1 MKFSIVIPCFNE
13 LKNIKFLINDI
24 KKNFRLRPFEFIFVN
39 NGSKDNTKNFINNF
53 KKKNKKISKIRFIEI
68 KINRGYGYGVLKGL
82 QSTKGDIVG
91 WIHADRS
98 IELNSLIYASK
109 FFKVNESKNI
119 FFKGIRVGER
129 PFFDKVFS
137 LFLSITSSIIL
148 RRILLSITSQPT
160 LFHKSFLKTWYN
172 PPNDF
177 SLDLFS
183 LYKAKISSKKII
195 RFKILHKDRLM
206 GNSSWNKNF
215 FSKIKLSFI
224 YIKSIIKIIKL
235 N

>member
-13 LKNIKFLINDI
+13 LKNIKFLIKDI

-39 NGSKDNTKNFINNF
+39 NGSKDNTKNFIRNF
-53 KKKNKKISKIRFIEI
+53 KKKKKIDKIKFVEI
-68 KINRGYGYGVLKGL
+68 KINRGYGYGVFKGL
-82 QSTKGDIVG
+82 QCTKGDIVG
-91 WIHADRS
+91 WLHADRS
-98 IELNSLIYASK
+98 IKLNSLIYASK

-119 FFKGIRVGER
+119 FVKGIRVGDR
-129 PFFDKVFS
+129 PFLDKVFS

-160 LFHKSFLKTWYN
+160 LFHKSFLKTWRN

-183 LYKAKISSKKII
+183 LYKAKKFSKRIV
-195 RFKILHKDRLM
+195 RFKILHKDRLI

-215 FSKIKLSFI
+215 FSKIKLSFV